1 MNQRKKPA
9 PESKK
14 NLTRIKPPASPTAAA
29 PAFTD
34 KSDKSDKSSRPKQ
47 QSESGRTAGKSTS
60 AWLFW
65 RKRLFQILEK
75 EKANRMARLIR
86 ISLMGLIL
94 INVVAVILESDPV
107 IFARYQHFFT
117 TLEVFSLAVFTVEYL
132 LRVWVS
138 VESPDK
144 RFRHPVKGRA
154 RYMMT
159 PMALI
164 DLLAVAPVWFGM
176 LVYRD
181 LMILRGFRLIRVFKL
196 TRYSRSMDLMVSVLK
211 QEKGTLAS
219 AFFILGMLI
228 VMAAAGIHMVEGETQ
243 PEAFGTVLRAIWW
256 AAVTLTTVGYGD
268 VVPITP
274 AGKAFGTFIVLIGV
288 AMAALPAAI
297 LASGFSYEIN
307 RRREV
312 FRARVMAMMADGQ
325 LDRKER
331 KKLRNL
337 AEELGI
343 PPSDANLI
351 IKEISHEVRVFVQTE
366 CPHCHFPLQIDNSTG
381 HLKVAKG
388 TH

>member
-1 MNQRKKPA
+1 MPFKKKPETRQPA
-9 PESKK
+9 ASQSPVSSGKENKAK
-14 NLTRIKPPASPTAAA
+14 NQSSAANH
-29 PAFTD
+29 
-34 KSDKSDKSSRPKQ
+34 
-47 QSESGRTAGKSTS
+47 
-60 AWLFW
+60 WLHW
-65 RKRLFQILEK
+65 RKRLFQLLEK
-75 EKANRMARLIR
+75 EKTNQTARLIR
-86 ISLMGLIL
+86 VSLMGLIL
-94 INVVAVILESDPV
+94 INVVAVILESDPE
-107 IFARYQHFFT
+107 IFGRYQHFFT
-117 TLEVFSLAVFTVEYL
+117 TLEVFSLAVFTIEYL
-132 LRVWVS
+132 LRVWVA
-138 VESPDK
+138 VESPDR
-144 RFRHPVKGRA
+144 RFRHPVKGRL
-154 RYMMT
+154 RYMLT
-159 PMALI
+159 PMAVV

-219 AFFILGMLI
+219 AFFILGILI
-228 VMAAAGIHMVEGETQ
+228 IMAAAGIHLVEGRQQ
-243 PEAFGTVLRAIWW
+243 PEAFGTVARAIWW

-307 RRREV
+307 RRREI

-331 KKLRNL
+331 RKLREL

-343 PPSDANLI
+343 PPSDASLI
-351 IKEISHEVRVFVQTE
+351 IKEITHEVRVFVQTE
-366 CPHCHFPLQIDNSTG
+366 CPHCHFPLQIDNRTG
-381 HLKVAKG
+381 HLKVVKG
-388 TH
+388 KH

>member
-1 MNQRKKPA
+1 MP
-9 PESKK
+9 K
-14 NLTRIKPPASPTAAA
+14 NSSHTTDEPLVGASAGEIKPKSVTAHA
-29 PAFTD
+29 P
-34 KSDKSDKSSRPKQ
+34 SGQSRESHRES
-47 QSESGRTAGKSTS
+47 QSR
-60 AWLFW
+60 WLRW
-65 RKRLFQILEK
+65 RKQLFKILEK
-75 EKANRMARLIR
+75 EKTNHTARLIR
-86 ISLMGLIL
+86 VSLMGLIL
-94 INVVAVILESDPV
+94 VNVVAVILESDPA
-107 IFARYQHFFT
+107 IFARYAVFFT
-117 TLEVFSLAVFTVEYL
+117 TLEVFSLVVFTVEYL
-132 LRVWVS
+132 LRVWVA

-144 RFRHPVKGRA
+144 RFRSPVRGRL
-154 RYMMT
+154 RYMLT
-159 PMALI
+159 PMALV

-176 LVYRD
+176 LIYRD

-196 TRYSRSMDLMVSVLK
+196 TRYSRSMDLMVAVLK

-228 VMAAAGIHMVEGETQ
+228 VMAAAGIHMVEGDKQ

-268 VVPITP
+268 VVPVTP
-274 AGKAFGTFIVLIGV
+274 MGKTFGTFIVLIGV

-312 FRARVMAMMADGQ
+312 FRSKVMAMMADGQ
-325 LDRKER
+325 LDKKER

-351 IKEISHEVRVFVQTE
+351 IKEVSHEVRVFVQTE

-381 HLKVAKG
+381 HLKIMKG
-388 TH
+388 TQ

>member
-1 MNQRKKPA
+1 MTHQNRTTPEGNKHKPA
-9 PESKK
+9 MDF
-14 NLTRIKPPASPTAAA
+14 RPASDSEKPVKASAG
-29 PAFTD
+29 D
-34 KSDKSDKSSRPKQ
+34 KAGNPRRSAKDPGR
-47 QSESGRTAGKSTS
+47 ESTRNPSK
-60 AWLFW
+60 AWFYW

-75 EKANRMARLIR
+75 EKANHMARLIR
-86 ISLMGLIL
+86 VSLMGLIL
-94 INVVAVILESDPV
+94 VNVVAVILESDPK
-107 IFARYQHFFT
+107 IFSRYRHFFT
-117 TLEVFSLAVFTVEYL
+117 ILEVFSLAVFTVEYL
-132 LRVWVS
+132 VRVWVS

-144 RFRHPVKGRA
+144 RFRSPIKGRL

-159 PMALI
+159 PMAI
-164 DLLAVAPVWFGM
+164 VDLLAVAPVWFGM

-196 TRYSRSMDLMVSVLK
+196 TRYSRSMDLMVAVLK

-228 VMAAAGIHMVEGETQ
+228 VMAAAGIHMVEGDEQ
-243 PEAFGTVLRAIWW
+243 PEAFGTVLQAIWW

-268 VVPITP
+268 VVPVTP
-274 AGKAFGTFIVLIGV
+274 PGKAFGTFIVLIGV

-325 LDRKER
+325 LDKKER

-388 TH
+388 KH

>member
-14 NLTRIKPPASPTAAA
+14 DLKRIKPPASPTAAA